1 MAYTVTIRDILFN
14 TDTVACACLLLK
26 AGTLGLR
33 SQPKQQVVLVC
44 QLKFDQL
51 TNTVNRLVKRIYT
64 MQEMDIKTWRHFK
77 HENLLFQTL
86 MCLQRSCRKVLLTRE
101 WMSIMHH
108 WDLICQHGPDVHP
121 HNKSQHLQKSCGDWV
136 KKSKLGFCS
145 YSHQRRVCRQGGAAF
160 HISDPHN
167 QSARQSGG
175 KTNHK
180 SLLQSPLKIPCGYA
194 LCQWSS
200 RM

>member
-33 SQPKQQVVLVC
+33 SQPKQQMVLVC

-86 MCLQRSCRKVLLTRE
+86 MCLKRSCRKVLLTRE

-121 HNKSQHLQKSCGDWV
+121 HNKSQHLQKSWW
-136 KKSKLGFCS
+136 LG
-145 YSHQRRVCRQGGAAF
+145 QE
-160 HISDPHN
+160 I
-167 QSARQSGG
+167 
-175 KTNHK
+175 KTGF
-180 SLLQSPLKIPCGYA
+180 LQLQSPKTCLETRR
-194 LCQWSS
+194 SS
-200 RM
+200 FSYIRPPQPICKAERGENKS

>member
-86 MCLQRSCRKVLLTRE
+86 MCLKRSCRKVLLTRE

-108 WDLICQHGPDVHP
+108 WDLICQHGPEYTLITKVNIYRSHVVTGSRNQNWVFAATVTKDVFVDKEEQLFIYQTP
-121 HNKSQHLQKSCGDWV
+121 TTNLQG
-136 KKSKLGFCS
+136 
-145 YSHQRRVCRQGGAAF
+145 RA
-160 HISDPHN
+160 
-167 QSARQSGG
+167 GG
-175 KTNHK
+175 KQIINPFY
-180 SLLQSPLKIPCGYA
+180 SPL
-194 LCQWSS
+194 
-200 RM
+200 

>member
-1 MAYTVTIRDILFN
+1 MSSSKGRNSRPSKPAEAASGISLPAEIWPADKYCEQTCKKNLYDARDGYKDMKALQAWKSTIPNPYVFAKELQEGFA
-14 TDTVACACLLLK
+14 DTW
-26 AGTLGLR
+26 
-33 SQPKQQVVLVC
+33 
-44 QLKFDQL
+44 
-51 TNTVNRLVKRIYT
+51 VN
-64 MQEMDIKTWRHFK
+64 E
-77 HENLLFQTL
+77 
-86 MCLQRSCRKVLLTRE
+86 
-101 WMSIMHH
+101 HH